1 MLFYVREEDHRA
13 RIVCSASREHY
24 CLPLNLLEI
33 VRHGPSCL
41 QLCRRRKSGSE
52 LIVWANLKFTTIEGT
67 YLNWGFLITALICIV
82 MILFFCTF
90 LALRS
95 QDSGKP
101 VAQIRDF
108 ELDQEEELFGS

>member
-1 MLFYVREEDHRA
+1 M
-13 RIVCSASREHY
+13 
-24 CLPLNLLEI
+24 
-33 VRHGPSCL
+33 
-41 QLCRRRKSGSE
+41 
-52 LIVWANLKFTTIEGT
+52 
-67 YLNWGFLITALICIV
+67 YLNWAFLITALICIV
-82 MILFFCTF
+82 MVLFFSTF